1 MNHKS
6 AVFVWLM
13 VGRPTATGREK
24 TFRLPNTYEFNNF
37 VRMTTKLTL
46 KLKKTS
52 VERGKQYAKK
62 KKTSLSKLIE
72 RYIDHITEKPGDLKV
87 TPFVKSLLGIIPQPT
102 KSTKEAYRNYLKKKY
117 K

>member
-1 MNHKS
+1 M
-6 AVFVWLM
+6 
-13 VGRPTATGREK
+13 
-24 TFRLPNTYEFNNF
+24 PNTYEFNNF

>member
-72 RYIDHITEKPGDLKV
+72 RYIDHRKAGGFKSYSICEKPFGHY
-87 TPFVKSLLGIIPQPT
+87 
-102 KSTKEAYRNYLKKKY
+102 STTD
-117 K
+117 